1 MINFVNRDELE
12 KVLLANWTKFINPQR
27 MISFVLSNVRD
38 TDLVRVD
45 HASPA
50 QKKSVQITL
59 SQFRPAKNG
68 SYMIWA
74 DFVIPKKDGV
84 AVGTC
89 ELCLDPLTGNVEH
102 SQTLG
107 NIFAPG

>member
-1 MINFVNRDELE
+1 MDNIVNRDEFE
-12 KVLLANWTKFINPQR
+12 KVLLVNWTKFINPQR
-27 MISFVLSNVRD
+27 LISFVLSNVLD
-38 TDLVRVD
+38 TDLQRVD
-45 HASPA
+45 QPA
-50 QKKSVQITL
+50 PTQKKSVQITL

-68 SYMIWA
+68 SFLVWA
-74 DFVIPKKDGV
+74 DFVIPKKEGL

-89 ELCLDPLTGNVEH
+89 ELRLDPLTGSIEH

>member
-1 MINFVNRDELE
+1 MSFVNTDELE
-12 KVLLANWTKFINPQR
+12 RLLLVNWTKFINPQR
-27 MISFVLSNVRD
+27 MISFVLSNVCD

-45 HASPA
+45 QPA
-50 QKKSVQITL
+50 PTQKKSVQITL

-68 SYMIWA
+68 SFEIWA
-74 DFVIPKKDGV
+74 DFIIPKKEGI

-89 ELCLDPLTGNVEH
+89 ELRLDPLTGSIEH